1 VPDGVAAN
9 VRLGTSIAKA
19 LFLTTDVT
27 DEHDAI
33 QLGLSERIKKH

>member
-1 VPDGVAAN
+1 VPGGVAAN
-9 VRLGTSIAKA
+9 VRFDTGMAKA
-19 LFLTTDVT
+19 LFLTADVT